1 MSAKVTGSHQ
11 QRERLAVAYSALG
24 GALIL
29 RKIAVIDYGSGNL
42 HSVVNAVRQAARSN
56 GADDAVMLAQTGED
70 ILTADAIILP
80 GVGHFA
86 DCRQNL
92 QKAAGL
98 EEALTEMV
106 QVRARPFLGICVGM
120 QMLADTGH
128 EGQPIDGLSWVA
140 GDVQKLAP
148 EDKALKIPHMGW
160 NQLQKTARHKD
171 HPVIAN
177 MSDTPHVYFVHSYHF
192 IAKQAD
198 DVVATTD
205 YGGPVTA
212 IIAKDVMIGTQFHPE
227 KSQAEGQAF
236 LRGFL
241 NWRP

>member
-1 MSAKVTGSHQ
+1 M
-11 QRERLAVAYSALG
+11 
-24 GALIL
+24 

-42 HSVVNAVRQAARSN
+42 HSVVNAVRAAVHSN
-56 GADDAVMLAQTGED
+56 QRDDEVLLARDGAD
-70 ILTADAIILP
+70 ILDADAIILP

-92 QKAAGL
+92 QKADGL
-98 EEALTEMV
+98 EDALHEMV
-106 QVRARPFLGICVGM
+106 QVKARPFLGICVGM

-128 EGQPIDGLSWVA
+128 EGKAIAGLSWIS
-140 GDVQKLAP
+140 GDVQKLTP
-148 EDKALKIPHMGW
+148 LDQSLKIPHMGW
-160 NQLQKTARHKD
+160 NGLHYHKR
-171 HPVIAN
+171 HPVTAE
-177 MSDTPHVYFVHSYHF
+177 MSEDAQVYYVHSYHF
-192 IAKQAD
+192 TATQAD
-198 DVVATTD
+198 DVIATSD
-205 YGGPVTA
+205 YGQKVTA

>member
-1 MSAKVTGSHQ
+1 M
-11 QRERLAVAYSALG
+11 
-24 GALIL
+24 

-42 HSVVNAVRQAARSN
+42 HSVVNAVRAAVHSN
-56 GADDAVMLAQTGED
+56 QRDDQVMLARDGAD
-70 ILTADAIILP
+70 ILDADAIILP

-92 QKAAGL
+92 QKANGL
-98 EEALTEMV
+98 EDALHEMV
-106 QVRARPFLGICVGM
+106 QRKARPFLGICVGM

-128 EGQPIDGLSWVA
+128 EGKAIAGLSWIS
-140 GDVQKLAP
+140 GDVRKLTP
-148 EDKALKIPHMGW
+148 LDNRLKIPHMGW
-160 NQLQKTARHKD
+160 NGLHYQKR
-171 HPVIAN
+171 HPVTAK
-177 MSDTPHVYFVHSYHF
+177 MSDDAQVYFVHSYHF
-192 IAKQAD
+192 TATNND
-198 DVVATTD
+198 DVVATSD
-205 YGGPVTA
+205 YGEKVTA

>member
-1 MSAKVTGSHQ
+1 M
-11 QRERLAVAYSALG
+11 
-24 GALIL
+24 

-42 HSVVNAVRQAARSN
+42 HSVVNAVRAAVHSN
-56 GADDAVMLAQTGED
+56 QRDDQVMLATQGAD
-70 ILTADAIILP
+70 ILDADAIILP

-98 EEALTEMV
+98 EEALHEMV
-106 QVRARPFLGICVGM
+106 QVKARPFLGICVGM

-128 EGQPIDGLSWVA
+128 EGKAISGLSWIS
-140 GDVQKLAP
+140 GDVHKLAP
-148 EDKALKIPHMGW
+148 QDKSLKIPHMGW
-160 NQLQKTARHKD
+160 NGLQYHKP
-171 HPVIAN
+171 HPVTAE
-177 MSDTPHVYFVHSYHF
+177 MSDNAQVYFVHSYHF
-192 IAKQAD
+192 TARDAD
-198 DVVATTD
+198 DVVATSD
-205 YGGPVTA
+205 YGQKVTA

>member
-1 MSAKVTGSHQ
+1 M
-11 QRERLAVAYSALG
+11 
-24 GALIL
+24 

-42 HSVVNAVRQAARSN
+42 HSVVNAVRAAVHINQR
-56 GADDAVMLAQTGED
+56 DDQVMLARDGAD
-70 ILTADAIILP
+70 ILDADAIILP

-92 QKAAGL
+92 QKANGL
-98 EEALTEMV
+98 EDALHEMV
-106 QVRARPFLGICVGM
+106 QRKARPFLGICVGM

-128 EGQPIDGLSWVA
+128 EGKAIAGLSWVS
-140 GDVQKLAP
+140 GDVRKLTP
-148 EDKALKIPHMGW
+148 LDNRLKIPHMGW
-160 NQLQKTARHKD
+160 NGLHYQKR
-171 HPVIAN
+171 HPVTAK
-177 MSDTPHVYFVHSYHF
+177 MSDDAQVYFVHSYHF
-192 IAKQAD
+192 TATNND
-198 DVVATTD
+198 DVVATSD
-205 YGGPVTA
+205 YGEKVTA

>member
-1 MSAKVTGSHQ
+1 M
-11 QRERLAVAYSALG
+11 
-24 GALIL
+24 

-42 HSVVNAVRQAARSN
+42 HSVVNAVRAAVQSN
-56 GADDAVMLAQTGED
+56 QRDDEVMLARDGAD
-70 ILTADAIILP
+70 ILDADAIILP

-92 QKAAGL
+92 QKADGL
-98 EEALTEMV
+98 EEALHEMV
-106 QVRARPFLGICVGM
+106 QLKARPFLGICVGM

-128 EGQPIDGLSWVA
+128 EGKAIAGLSWIS

-148 EDKALKIPHMGW
+148 HDKGLKIPHMGW
-160 NQLQKTARHKD
+160 NGLQYHKS
-171 HPVIAN
+171 HPVTAQ
-177 MSDTPHVYFVHSYHF
+177 MSDEAQVYYVHSYHF
-192 IAKQAD
+192 SASNAD
-198 DVVATTD
+198 DVIATSD
-205 YGGPVTA
+205 YGQKVSA
-212 IIAKDVMIGTQFHPE
+212 IIARDVMIGTQFHPE

>member
-1 MSAKVTGSHQ
+1 M
-11 QRERLAVAYSALG
+11 
-24 GALIL
+24 

-42 HSVVNAVRQAARSN
+42 HSVVNAVRAAVHSN
-56 GADDAVMLAQTGED
+56 QRDDQVMLARDGAD
-70 ILTADAIILP
+70 ILDADAIILP

-92 QKAAGL
+92 QKANGL
-98 EEALTEMV
+98 EDALHEMV
-106 QVRARPFLGICVGM
+106 QRKARPFLGICVGM

-128 EGQPIDGLSWVA
+128 EGKAIAGLSWIS
-140 GDVQKLAP
+140 GDVRKLTP
-148 EDKALKIPHMGW
+148 LDNRLKIPHMGW
-160 NQLQKTARHKD
+160 NGLHYQKR
-171 HPVIAN
+171 HPVTAK
-177 MSDTPHVYFVHSYHF
+177 MSDDAQVYFVHSYHF
-192 IAKQAD
+192 TATNSD
-198 DVVATTD
+198 DVVATSD
-205 YGGPVTA
+205 YGEKVTA